1 MCDRDLNGMTLFE
14 LMLFEG
20 RLLDALTN
28 VKAQMLEPRM
38 DEIAR
43 QLKHVLKTYIPNVY
57 LSSYLVKSSKSLLTL
72 SLFLARNQCLS
83 LLRKRHKAKLI
94 TADFPTVLISPLLP
108 LFVKNMRQIRKT
120 QMTSN

>member
-1 MCDRDLNGMTLFE
+1 MCGRDLHGMTLFE

-20 RLLDALTN
+20 RLLDTLTN

-43 QLKHVLKTYIPNVY
+43 QLEHVIKTFIPNVY

-83 LLRKRHKAKLI
+83 LLRKRHVAKLI
-94 TADFPTVLISPLLP
+94 TNRFPCGFDRTSFASLCQEHAAI
-108 LFVKNMRQIRKT
+108 RQT